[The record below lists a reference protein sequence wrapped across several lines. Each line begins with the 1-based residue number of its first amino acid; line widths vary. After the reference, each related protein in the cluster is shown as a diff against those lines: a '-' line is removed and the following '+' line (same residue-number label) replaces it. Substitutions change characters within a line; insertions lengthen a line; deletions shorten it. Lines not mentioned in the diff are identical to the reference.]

1 MPYTWRAG
9 TVVQNWGKMT
19 SQTGFRL
26 PARPLGRVRE
36 GVRAA
41 HIIVVGNEKG
51 GAGKSTVA
59 MHLAV
64 ALLRMGK
71 TVGAIDLDLR
81 QRSFGRYLANR
92 QRWCER
98 HGLSLPRPQEAV
110 LAPSALRD
118 LDLVEEEETE
128 RFSDA
133 LTRLK
138 TSCDFIIIDA
148 PGADTLYSRLA
159 HSCADTVITPINDS
173 FVDFDLLAEID
184 PETFQVGTPSVYSE
198 MLWECRKRK
207 AQLEKRSIDWVVM
220 RNRISMLDA
229 RNKRRVGDGLKMLS
243 QRIGFRLAPGFAERV
258 IYRELFPLGL
268 TLLDLTESGS
278 TVTFTM
284 SHVAARQEL
293 RDLLIVLKLPGLQ
306 GETIPF

>member
-1 MPYTWRAG
+1 
-9 TVVQNWGKMT
+9 MT

-81 QRSFGRYLANR
+81 QRSFGRYLSNR

-98 HGLSLPRPQEAV
+98 HGLSLPRPEEV
-110 LAPSALRD
+110 ILTPSAQRD
-118 LDLVEEEETE
+118 LDLIEAEETE
-128 RFSDA
+128 RFSEA

-138 TSCDFIIIDA
+138 TNCDFIIIDA

-159 HSCADTVITPINDS
+159 HSSADTVITPVNDS

-184 PETFQVGTPSVYSE
+184 PETYQVGKPSVYSE

-229 RNKRRVGDGLKMLS
+229 RNKRRVGEGLKMLS

-268 TLLDLTESGS
+268 TLLDLTENGS
-278 TVTFTM
+278 SVTFTM

-306 GETIPF
+306 GEAIPF

>member
-1 MPYTWRAG
+1 
-9 TVVQNWGKMT
+9 MT
-19 SQTGFRL
+19 NNPAFRL
-26 PARPLGRVRE
+26 PSRPLGRVRE

-41 HIIVVGNEKG
+41 HVIVVGNEKG

-64 ALLRMGK
+64 ALMRMGK
-71 TVGAIDLDLR
+71 AVGAMDLDLR
-81 QRSFGRYLANR
+81 QRTFGRYLSNR
-92 QRWCER
+92 TRWCER
-98 HGLSLPRPQEAV
+98 HGLTLPRPEEIA
-110 LAPSALRD
+110 LEPSALRD
-118 LDLVEEEETE
+118 LDQAEVEETE
-128 RFSDA
+128 RFSEA
-133 LTRLK
+133 LTGLK
-138 TSCDFIIIDA
+138 TRCDFVIIDA

-159 HSCADTVITPINDS
+159 HSSADTVITPVNDS
-173 FVDFDLLAEID
+173 FIDFDLLAEID
-184 PETFQVGTPSVYSE
+184 PETFQVGRPSLYSE
-198 MLWECRKRK
+198 MVWECRKRK
-207 AQLEKRSIDWVVM
+207 AALQKTSIDWVVM

-293 RDLLIVLKLPGLQ
+293 RDLLIVLKLPGLEGQ
-306 GETIPF
+306 PIPF

>member
-1 MPYTWRAG
+1 M
-9 TVVQNWGKMT
+9 VQG
-19 SQTGFRL
+19 SGFRL
-26 PARPLGRVRE
+26 PSRPLGRVRD
-36 GVRAA
+36 GVKAA

-64 ALLRMGK
+64 ALMRMGK
-71 TVGAIDLDLR
+71 TVGAMDLDLR
-81 QRSFGRYLANR
+81 QRTFGRYLANR
-92 QRWCER
+92 TKWCEKR
-98 HGLSLPRPQEAV
+98 RLDLPRPHEII
-110 LAPSALRD
+110 LAPSTLRD
-118 LDLVEEEETE
+118 LDLAEAEETE
-128 RFSDA
+128 RFSEA
-133 LTRLK
+133 LSDLK
-138 TSCDFIIIDA
+138 TRCDFVLIDA

-159 HSCADTVITPINDS
+159 HASADTVITPVNDS
-173 FVDFDLLAEID
+173 FIDFDLLAEID
-184 PETFQVGTPSVYSE
+184 PETYQVGKPSLYSE
-198 MLWECRKRK
+198 MVWECRKQK
-207 AQLEKRSIDWVVM
+207 AATQKRSIDWVVM

-229 RNKRRVGDGLKMLS
+229 RNKRRVGEGLKMLS

-293 RDLLIVLKLPGLQ
+293 RDLLIVLKLPGLEGQ
-306 GETIPF
+306 TIPF